1 MLLQIRL
8 LATAST
14 LLLASPLAAQAPE
27 APDTDLEGSNII
39 VIAPNT
45 SGTVP
50 GDIPPEIELDAAAV
64 ESYGVSNIADLLTA
78 LAPQTGSSRG
88 RGGGA
93 PVVLINGRRVGG
105 FAEIRDLPSEA
116 IERVQVLPEEV
127 ALKYGFSAD
136 QRVVNF
142 ILKPGYK
149 SFSAEVEQAQLSQG
163 GRGEGEVQATFVQ
176 IDKKGRIT
184 LDGVYAHTTSLL
196 EAERGIIQSGAASD
210 GNSRTLL
217 PASETVRLNATVNRS
232 LSETTALTVNGRYEY
247 GNRAGL
253 LGPAP
258 NNIAIARNV
267 TSQTIHGGLTLDGRF
282 SKWNWTAT
290 ANLDEDRAKTL
301 TDTVSGSPRDLI
313 DSRSRSG
320 DGVLTLA
327 GPIIELPAGAARA
340 SLRAGFVSRRLATR
354 SLRGGTQRD
363 TRLRRDDANAQ
374 INLDVPLASRARD
387 VASFLGSL
395 SINANAGYRRLSD
408 FGSITSFGYGLNWE
422 PTDGMTILA
431 SSINEQNAP
440 SINQLG
446 DPLLS
451 TPGVSIYDFANQQS
465 LLITRI
471 SGGNAGLVQEE
482 RRDTKVSIAYQ
493 PPSLKSLTISAAYN
507 RNRSFNPAA
516 SFPTLTPEIERAFP
530 ERITRSATGQ
540 LLSFDQRPINFAR
553 TSSDQLRWGLNFSR
567 EFGLPAGGRGAG
579 SGGGGP
585 RVESGGGRGQ
595 GGGGFGR
602 GGFGGGPGGMQGGR
616 WQISLYHTLKFR
628 DDILIR
634 AGVPVLNLLDGSATG
649 SNGGSPRHTIEGEG
663 GWFNKGVGLRF
674 TGRFESATRIDGDTP
689 ASDLRFSSLFTLGAR
704 LFINFDNR
712 KEVIKKIPIL
722 KGARIALRID
732 NITGAIRDVRDG
744 SGLAPLSYQSGFID
758 PRGRVVE
765 LSLRKRF

>member
-1 MLLQIRL
+1 MLSQIHL
-8 LATAST
+8 LAATSSLT
-14 LLLASPLAAQAPE
+14 LAFPLAAQS
-27 APDTDLEGSNII
+27 LEIGEEDSPRSEII

-50 GDIPPEIELDAAAV
+50 GDIPPELELDAAAV
-64 ESYGVSNIADLLTA
+64 ESYGASNIADLLTA

-88 RGGGA
+88 RGSGG

-149 SFSAEVEQAQLSQG
+149 SLSAEVEQAQLSQG

-196 EAERGIIQSGAASD
+196 ESERGIIQSGAASD
-210 GNSRTLL
+210 GNLRTLL
-217 PASETVRLNATVNRS
+217 PASQTLRFNATLNRA
-232 LSETTALTVNGRYEY
+232 LSDTTAFTVNGRYEQ
-247 GNRAGL
+247 GDSASL
-253 LGPAP
+253 LGPSA
-258 NNIAIARNV
+258 NSGSIVRDV
-267 TSQTIHGGLTLDGRF
+267 ESQTIHGGVTIDGR
-282 SKWNWTAT
+282 SAKWNWTAT

-301 TDTVSGSPRDLI
+301 TGATRGAPRDI
-313 DSRSRSG
+313 TDSRSRSG
-320 DGVLTLA
+320 DAVLTLA
-327 GPIIELPAGAARA
+327 GPFAELPAGAARV
-340 SLRAGFVSRRLATR
+340 SLRAGFTSRRLAAR
-354 SLRGGTQRD
+354 SLRSGIARA

-374 INLDVPLASRARD
+374 INLDIPLANRARD
-387 VASFLGSL
+387 VASFLGKL

-446 DPLLS
+446 DPLQS

-471 SGGNAGLVQEE
+471 SGGNAELVQEE
-482 RRDTKVSIAYQ
+482 RRDTKISISYQ
-493 PPSLKSLTISAAYN
+493 PPALRSLTISAAYN

-516 SFPTLTPEIERAFP
+516 SFPALTPEIERAFP
-530 ERITRSATGQ
+530 GRITRSASGQ

-553 TSSDQLRWGLNFSR
+553 TSSDQLRWGFNFSR

-579 SGGGGP
+579 GGARSEG
-585 RVESGGGRGQ
+585 GGGRGQ
-595 GGGGFGR
+595 SGNGLGR

-616 WQISLYHTLKFR
+616 WQVSLYHSLKFR

-634 AGVPVLNLLDGSATG
+634 AGVRVLDLLDGSAIG
-649 SNGGSPRHTIEGEG
+649 SNGGSARHVIESEG
-663 GWFNKGVGLRF
+663 GWFNKGIGLRF
-674 TGRFESATRIDGDTP
+674 TGKFESATRIDGDTP

-712 KEVIKKIPIL
+712 KEVLNAVPFL
-722 KGARIALRID
+722 KGTRLALRID
-732 NITGAIRDVRDG
+732 NLTGAIRDVRDG
-744 SGLAPLSYQSGFID
+744 SGLVPLSYQSGYID
-758 PRGRVVE
+758 PRGRVME